1 MLSLKQIAPT
11 SHSHFFLF
19 THRGQRSGSALLREE
34 GGTGVQTRRSSAPT
48 AFFGRPQPADI
59 AIVYGTCTLRAHRM
73 RLIFPHKLERIEF
86 RDDNGHSGASALYP
100 SFRWPAEGRFIHI
113 VAAVPLYPTSQTEG
127 DWYVGS
133 ILRDLASL
141 SMRQTQRGGCSYFL
155 PYIFFF
161 EDVGRIPE

>member
-1 MLSLKQIAPT
+1 MIMAIQ
-11 SHSHFFLF
+11 
-19 THRGQRSGSALLREE
+19 ALLRSTPVS
-34 GGTGVQTRRSSAPT
+34 GGQRTQ
-48 AFFGRPQPADI
+48 
-59 AIVYGTCTLRAHRM
+59 
-73 RLIFPHKLERIEF
+73 
-86 RDDNGHSGASALYP
+86 
-100 SFRWPAEGRFIHI
+100 GRFIHI

-133 ILRDLASL
+133 LLRDLASL